1 MAEKGVVIR
10 PSFYEAMKY
19 LKDKE
24 QAALF
29 RAICEYGFYDKEP
42 EGLNNTLYAF
52 FLLIQPVLDAA
63 CKRYNASVANGAKAK
78 KNTENVSCDDQDNLG
93 EPSTDQSV
101 QSGEPSCDQDTDT
114 EKEKDIEKENLSCHH
129 AGKPRR
135 EKIFVPPREDE
146 VDAYC
151 QETGI
156 YVDSSRFVDYYT
168 SIGWKVGKKPMR
180 DWKAAVRSWYAKNK
194 ESIPDSKKPNCGYT
208 LAPLEDP
215 WDVEMERRY
224 GCGQTAAL
232 EAGAWA

>member
-42 EGLNNTLYAF
+42 EGLSNTLYAF

-156 YVDSSRFVDYYT
+156 YVEASRFVDYYT
-168 SIGWKVGKKPMR
+168 SIGWKVGKNPMK

-194 ESIPDSKKPNCGYT
+194 ETAPKEDSYGGFV
-208 LAPLEDP
+208 LAPAEDP
-215 WDVEMERRY
+215 FEVAVREGRY
-224 GCGQTAAL
+224 TG
-232 EAGAWA
+232 